1 MIKIVDDFLD
11 DPDSLISQVNEM
23 DFSLR
28 NPQWPGVRT
37 NDLRESSPSIKDYML
52 QNICDNYPRL
62 NPFELG
68 LDFRS
73 GFQKITSFSKD
84 QYDLMNKGWAH
95 RDTNTLW
102 AGILYLNKNP
112 EPDTGTIFYKGTQ
125 DKSLYKECLKQKM
138 DLYAG
143 VPVNKEKYDD
153 AYERMH
159 SQLEV
164 DRIVDPIFN
173 RMVIFKGSDVFHAA
187 HTYGISQTRL
197 TYVWFALDKPFQM

>member
-11 DPDSLISQVNEM
+11 DPDSLISQVKEM

-37 NDLRESSPSIKDYML
+37 NDLREYSPSIKDYML

-95 RDTNTLW
+95 RDTNTLS

-173 RMVIFKGSDVFHAA
+173 RMVIFKGGDVFHAA